1 RTGNPATT
9 TADAAGF
16 ATFQWN
22 TAAPID
28 SNFTISEAIQPGY
41 VNDQTQTRCSYI
53 TPDITTPT
61 PLPNFTVTNGG
72 FSGTVPDDAIAT
84 CDLINRLVPTPG
96 VSLVKST
103 NGADA
108 NAAPGP
114 SIPVG
119 SPVTWS
125 YLVTNTGNVPL
136 NSIAVSDDILGAIT
150 CPGTSLAP
158 GETMTCTATGVA
170 VAGQY
175 ENNGT
180 VTAAPTS
187 GGTVTATDPSHYF
200 GSAAGID
207 IEKDTNGE

>member
-1 RTGNPATT
+1 NPDPLVDDLQPGQGWQMTASASPTPDSWVLPAGATGDTATT

-22 TAAPID
+22 TATPGD
-28 SNFTISEAIQPGY
+28 SNFTIAEAIQPGY
-41 VNDQTQTRCSYI
+41 TNDQTKTRCTSI
-53 TPDITTPT
+53 RPDITTPT

-72 FSGTVPDDAIAT
+72 FSGSVPDDAIAT

-108 NAAPGP
+108 NDAPGP

-125 YLVTNTGNVPL
+125 YLVTN
-136 NSIAVSDDILGAIT
+136 
-150 CPGTSLAP
+150 
-158 GETMTCTATGVA
+158 
-170 VAGQY
+170 
-175 ENNGT
+175 
-180 VTAAPTS
+180 
-187 GGTVTATDPSHYF
+187 
-200 GSAAGID
+200 
-207 IEKDTNGE
+207 